1 MIYVID
7 HINARCDRR
16 RFLRFQGTWSGV
28 GHRKMSPSCRGL
40 NSDEFSFFK
49 ILPSSSGT
57 RDSFSGVCI
66 KIVIIIMGFN

>member
-28 GHRKMSPSCRGL
+28 GHPERSPSCLGL
-40 NSDEFSFFK
+40 NSDDFAFFK
-49 ILPSSSGT
+49 TLNRTSVPKVSLFHSK
-57 RDSFSGVCI
+57 FV
-66 KIVIIIMGFN
+66 KIIIG